1 MVFKQIKHKTMTVG
15 ISLFSNNKSLIGFQ
29 IERNG
34 KIIRS
39 NEAPLFQR
47 TVDISLGLL
56 FGYVTIEFPLGK
68 AHSIMDMVKEFG
80 TEVFDKEQNT
90 NEWK

>member
-1 MVFKQIKHKTMTVG
+1 MTIKFSLLSKFKSI
-15 ISLFSNNKSLIGFQ
+15 IGFT
-29 IERNG
+29 IEQNG
-34 KIIRS
+34 KIIRTDETPS
-39 NEAPLFQR
+39 FQR

-80 TEVFDKEQNT
+80 TEVFDKET
-90 NEWK
+90 DKNEWS

>member
-1 MVFKQIKHKTMTVG
+1 MTLKFSLLSQFKSI
-15 ISLFSNNKSLIGFQ
+15 IGFT
-29 IERNG
+29 IERSG

-39 NEAPLFQR
+39 DETPAFQR

-80 TEVFDKEQNT
+80 TEVFDKQT
-90 NEWK
+90 DKNEWS

>member
-1 MVFKQIKHKTMTVG
+1 MTIKFSLLSKFKSI
-15 ISLFSNNKSLIGFQ
+15 IGFT
-29 IERNG
+29 IERSG

-39 NEAPLFQR
+39 DETPVFQR

-56 FGYVTIEFPLGK
+56 FGFVTIEFNLGK
-68 AHSIMDMVKEFG
+68 SHSIMDMVKDFG
-80 TEVFDKEQNT
+80 TEVYDKENDT

>member
-1 MVFKQIKHKTMTVG
+1 MTIKFSLLSKFKSI
-15 ISLFSNNKSLIGFQ
+15 IGFT
-29 IERNG
+29 IEQSG

-39 NEAPLFQR
+39 DETPVFQR

-80 TEVFDKEQNT
+80 TEVYDKENDI